1 MDNIHEQN
9 VKSKFEIEYELAVL
23 GISLSPDIRSDNEVQ
38 KNIFL
43 KDESINN
50 SNTKNK
56 TETLEKFN
64 KKIFSRYNF

>member
-9 VKSKFEIEYELAVL
+9 IKSKFEIEYELAVL

-56 TETLEKFN
+56 TETLDKFN

>member
-43 KDESINN
+43 KNESINN

-56 TETLEKFN
+56 TETLDKFN

>member
-56 TETLEKFN
+56 TETLDKFN